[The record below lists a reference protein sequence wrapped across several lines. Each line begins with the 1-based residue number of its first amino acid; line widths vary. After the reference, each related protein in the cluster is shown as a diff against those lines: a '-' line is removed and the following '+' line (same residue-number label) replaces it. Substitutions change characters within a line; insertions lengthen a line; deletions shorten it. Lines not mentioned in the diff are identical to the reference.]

1 MSILKKEGDVYIEL
15 PIGRKYIKLK
25 QTSLDSNGDGT
36 PIPNGTV
43 VNIVQP
49 SIDNNHVLVS
59 VNGQSGYINIHH
71 LKVAR
76 NVFNGKPII
85 GMEYRPPVAIE
96 ADTPLLAPPQRQPQ
110 QQQQQQQ
117 QQQYAPPPSHVQSSQ
132 QSGAPPAYNHVMA
145 NLPTYPVVYQDPTT
159 GRFYAVGPDGNSYWL
174 NGGSRRRKQRSYKK
188 RLQTSR
194 SRSRSRSRSNKRSRK

>member
-1 MSILKKEGDVYIEL
+1 MSILKNEDVYIEL
-15 PIGRKYIKLK
+15 PIGREFIKLK
-25 QTSLDSNGDGT
+25 QTSLDSNGVGT

-59 VNGQSGYINIHH
+59 VNGQTGYININH

-76 NVFNGKPII
+76 NVFNGVPTMILP
-85 GMEYRPPVAIE
+85 YTPPA
-96 ADTPLLAPPQRQPQ
+96 
-110 QQQQQQQ
+110 QQQQQQ

-145 NLPTYPVVYQDPTT
+145 NLPTYPVVYQDPATQ
-159 GRFYAVGPDGNSYWL
+159 RYYAVGPDGNSYWL

-188 RLQTSR
+188 RLQK